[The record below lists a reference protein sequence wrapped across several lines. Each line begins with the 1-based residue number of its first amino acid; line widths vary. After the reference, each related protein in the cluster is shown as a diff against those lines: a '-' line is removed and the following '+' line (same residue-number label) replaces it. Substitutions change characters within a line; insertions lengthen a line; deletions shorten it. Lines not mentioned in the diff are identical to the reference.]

1 MPAAAPPV
9 QAAPSATPTTKAAR
23 QDTLPLPRWPL
34 YALFVV
40 FPVWWLM
47 GLGDMIW
54 PLFAVPMTFL
64 LLRHGQLRAPKGFGL
79 WLLFLV
85 WMLASAIEI
94 DTGGRM
100 IGFFYR
106 ALIYLAATV
115 IFLYV
120 YNGTERDL
128 PARRVVLAL
137 SAYWVVVIAG
147 GYLGVLFPHSS
158 ISTPMAQLIPG
169 GLQSNELVSH
179 MVTPRFAQGDPE
191 GFYANEPRPSAPFA
205 YTNGWGHNYAE
216 LIPFVLVAL
225 SFLRRRSRMFWVV
238 LVLLPLSLVPAY
250 LTVNRGMFVAL
261 GLGLAY
267 VALRMALR
275 GNARGLLA
283 LGVLLVVALGVSQA
297 IGVQDRVSDRVD
309 NSQTNE
315 TRLAVYEEAYERTL
329 DSPLFGYGAPRPSV
343 LGEGVPAVGTQGQFW
358 NVLFSHGFAGAALFL
373 GWFVWLSWRTRRS
386 PTQLALW
393 MHVVVVMTTV
403 MMFYYG
409 LMDSGLVIAM
419 IAGALALREAERQP
433 PLPPRA
439 SPLLAPVNE
448 SRGAA
453 PQVPVG

>member
-1 MPAAAPPV
+1 MPAT
-9 QAAPSATPTTKAAR
+9 ATPTPPAPTPLPTPSAAKPPPGR
-23 QDTLPLPRWPL
+23 DPRPLPRWPL

-47 GLGDMIW
+47 GLGDLIW
-54 PLFAVPMTFL
+54 PLFALPMMVL
-64 LLRHGQLRAPKGFGL
+64 LLRHGRLRAPRGFGL
-79 WLLFLV
+79 WLLFLA
-85 WMLASAIEI
+85 WMFASVIEI

-128 PARRVVLAL
+128 PARRIALAL
-137 SAYWVVVIAG
+137 TAYWVAVIAG
-147 GYLGVLFPHSS
+147 GYLGVLSPHGS
-158 ISTPMAQLIPG
+158 ISTPMAQLVPQ

-191 GFYANEPRPSAPFA
+191 GFYANKPRPSAPFA

-216 LIPFVLVAL
+216 LIPFVLMAL
-225 SFLRRRSRMFWVV
+225 AFLRRTRAFW
-238 LVLLPLSLVPAY
+238 LVLILLPISLIPAY

-275 GNARGLLA
+275 GNTRGLVA
-283 LGVLLVVALGVSQA
+283 LGGLVVVALGVNLA
-297 IGVQDRVSDRVD
+297 VGVQDRVAERVD

-315 TRLAVYEEAYERTL
+315 TRLAVYEEAYDRTL
-329 DSPLFGYGAPRPSV
+329 DSPLFGYGAPRPSE

-358 NVLFSHGFAGAALFL
+358 NVLFSHGFPAAALFL
-373 GWFVWLSWRTRRS
+373 GWFVWLSWRTRGS
-386 PTQLALW
+386 PTPLALW

-409 LMDSGLVIAM
+409 LMDSGLIIVM
-419 IAGALALREAERQP
+419 IAGALALREAERHP
-433 PLPPRA
+433 PSRRRA
-439 SPLLAPVNE
+439 APVLT
-448 SRGAA
+448 G
-453 PQVPVG
+453 

>member
-1 MPAAAPPV
+1 MPARVGSVLERLAPP
-9 QAAPSATPTTKAAR
+9 TLLTTTRAEAR
-23 QDTLPLPRWPL
+23 PLPRWPM

-40 FPVWWLM
+40 FPLWWLL

-54 PLFAVPMTFL
+54 PLFAVPMLVL
-64 LLRHGQLRAPKGFGL
+64 LLRHGELRAPKGFGL

-85 WMLASAIEI
+85 WMFVSVVEI

-128 PARRVVLAL
+128 PARRVALVLT
-137 SAYWVVVIAG
+137 AYWVAVVAG
-147 GYLGVLFPHSS
+147 GYLGVFFPHGS
-158 ISTPMAQLIPG
+158 ISTPMAQLVPE
-169 GLQSNELVSH
+169 GLRANELVSH
-179 MVTPRFAQGDPE
+179 MVTPRFAQGDPD
-191 GFYANEPRPSAPFA
+191 GFYQNEPRPSAPFA

-216 LIPFVLVAL
+216 LVPFVLVAL
-225 SFLRRRSRMFWVV
+225 GYLRRGPLFWVV
-238 LVLLPLSLVPAY
+238 LGLLPLSLVPAY
-250 LTVNRGMFVAL
+250 LTVNRGMFIAL

-267 VALRMALR
+267 AALRMALR
-275 GNARGLLA
+275 GNAKGLLG
-283 LGVLLVVALGVSQA
+283 LGGLVTVALGISLAV
-297 IGVQDRVSDRVD
+297 GVRDRVSARVG

-315 TRLAVYEEAYERTL
+315 TRLAVYQEAYERTL
-329 DSPLFGYGAPRPSV
+329 DSPLFGYGAPRPSI

-358 NVLFSHGFAGAALFL
+358 NVLFSHGFLGAALFL
-373 GWFVWLSWRTRRS
+373 GWFVWLSWRTLRAPS
-386 PTQLALW
+386 TLALW

-419 IAGALALREAERQP
+419 TAGAIALREEERHP
-433 PLPPRA
+433 DVTPRA
-439 SPLLAPVNE
+439 EPLLANI
-448 SRGAA
+448 RYT
-453 PQVPVG
+453 